1 MAFNLPVCRNRS
13 LKVFYRTAV
22 TKSFKKAFTEHPKT
36 TVTELN
42 NLINKN
48 IKNL

>member
-1 MAFNLPVCRNRS
+1 MAFNLPVCRNSS
-13 LKVFYRTAV
+13 LKVFYRTTAA
-22 TKSFKKAFTEHPKT
+22 KSFQTAFTEHLKT

-42 NLINKN
+42 NLININ

>member
-1 MAFNLPVCRNRS
+1 MTFNLPVCRNRS
-13 LKVFYRTAV
+13 LQVFYRTPVA
-22 TKSFKKAFTEHPKT
+22 KSFKTAFTKHPKT